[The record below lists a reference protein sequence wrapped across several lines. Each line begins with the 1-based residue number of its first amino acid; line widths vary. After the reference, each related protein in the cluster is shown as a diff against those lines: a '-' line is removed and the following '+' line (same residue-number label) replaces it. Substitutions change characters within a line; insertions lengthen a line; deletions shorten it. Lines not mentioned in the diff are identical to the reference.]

1 MVSMWCL
8 AIFRGLHYTTV
19 ISVVYFEWCHGVIS
33 KGIYVVTIN
42 LSRCDGYFR
51 VVYWNIKYGT
61 RTRTLWVWCLLLF
74 YWGFFFIQTWC
85 PVLFVYVCVCVM
97 CVCVVFFVSFLFFL
111 TIISTETTFIRYKWP
126 NCNLVIHNWTYCKQT
141 CLFICQ

>member
-42 LSRCDGYFR
+42 LSSCGGYFR

-61 RTRTLWVWCLLLF
+61 RISHFGSDVCYCFTE
-74 YWGFFFIQTWC
+74 GFLYRRGAPSYLC
-85 PVLFVYVCVCVM
+85 M
-97 CVCVVFFVSFLFFL
+97 CVCVVFFVSFSFFL
-111 TIISTETTFIRYKWP
+111 TITSTETTFIRYKWP
-126 NCNLVIHNWTYCKQT
+126 NCNLVIHNLTYCKQT

>member
-42 LSRCDGYFR
+42 LSCCDGYFR

-61 RTRTLWVWCLLLF
+61 RISHFGSDVCYCFTE
-74 YWGFFFIQTWC
+74 GFFYTDVVPRPI
-85 PVLFVYVCVCVM
+85 CVCV
-97 CVCVVFFVSFLFFL
+97 CVCVVFFVSFSFFL

-126 NCNLVIHNWTYCKQT
+126 NCNLVIHNLTYCKQT

>member
-42 LSRCDGYFR
+42 LSCCDGYFR

-61 RTRTLWVWCLLLF
+61 RISHFGSDVCYCFTE
-74 YWGFFFIQTWC
+74 GFFFIQTWC

-97 CVCVVFFVSFLFFL
+97 CVCVVFFVSFSFFL

-126 NCNLVIHNWTYCKQT
+126 NCNLVIHNLTYCKQT

>member
-8 AIFRGLHYTTV
+8 ATFRGPHYTTV

-61 RTRTLWVWCLLLF
+61 RITHFGSDVCYCFTEGFCLYRRGAPSYL
-74 YWGFFFIQTWC
+74 C
-85 PVLFVYVCVCVM
+85 MCV
-97 CVCVVFFVSFLFFL
+97 CVCVVFFVSFSIFL
-111 TIISTETTFIRYKWP
+111 TITSTETTFIRYKWP
-126 NCNLVIHNWTYCKQT
+126 NCNLVIHNLTYCKQT